1 MSSSS
6 IKGALLIVRT
16 LLLLT
21 IVSAIAANS
30 VSKSDNK
37 DSRSEKIIIEQVAD
51 APGSSVL
58 NKVNPAVS
66 PGLKYNYYIPH
77 DPKPVYYHHLTTG
90 RFETYRFPA
99 WSRSTFT

>member
-16 LLLLT
+16 LLLLI

-37 DSRSEKIIIEQVAD
+37 DSRSEKIIIEQVTD

-58 NKVNPAVS
+58 NKVNPAVY
-66 PGLKYNYYIPH
+66 PGLKYNYYIAEKT
-77 DPKPVYYHHLTTG
+77 KPVYYHHLSTG
-90 RFETYRFPA
+90 RFETYRFPL